1 MTPNPNFIYEKNIS
15 IPDILCDEI
24 ILMYELE
31 NIKGPGLTISGVNKN
46 IKDTT
51 DMIIPPNDIKWLK
64 IEEFLYTELKNSIKE
79 YFIFI
84 SNKASDKYKFFDD
97 VDTLHNDIFMIQ
109 KYNKQ
114 EGKYIYHCD
123 SNVECEHKRYRILTF
138 LWYLNDVDI
147 GGETEFWNGVYEIK
161 QKKGKL
167 IIFPACWSYPH
178 RGKMPLS
185 SDKYIITG
193 WLYIKA
199 LP

>member
-161 QKKGKL
+161 PKKGKL